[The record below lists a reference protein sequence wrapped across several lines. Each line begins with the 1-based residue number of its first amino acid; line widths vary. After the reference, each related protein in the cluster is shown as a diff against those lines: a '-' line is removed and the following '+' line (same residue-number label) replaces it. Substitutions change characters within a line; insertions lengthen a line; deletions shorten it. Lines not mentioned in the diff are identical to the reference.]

1 MMQAHEVM
9 TRDVVTIGGQ
19 DSVRHAAELMAERQ
33 VTSLPVLDEDERVI
47 GIVSE
52 ADLIRDRMPSDPRS
66 HLRPD
71 DRVRPDPSRLVR
83 EVMTETVM
91 CLAASADTADLAALM
106 LDNNV
111 RAVPIVDGAHLVGIV
126 SRRDLLRTL
135 LRPDAAIVHDVTER
149 LDDYSGDSGRWKV
162 AVSDGVVSITGRFAD
177 PDQERIVTAL
187 VRTVPGV
194 LRVHTGCHHLR

>member
-1 MMQAHEVM
+1 MQAHEVM
-9 TRDVVTIGGQ
+9 TRDVITIGVD
-19 DSVRHAAELMAERQ
+19 DSIRHAAQLLAERRI
-33 VTSLPVLDEDERVI
+33 TSLPVLGQDDRVV

-71 DRVRPDPSRLVR
+71 DHVQPDPSRLVR
-83 EVMTETVM
+83 EVMTEPVV

-111 RAVPIVDGAHLVGIV
+111 RAIPIVDGAHLVGIV

-135 LRPDAAIVHDVTER
+135 LRPDDSIIHDVSER
-149 LDDYSGDSGRWKV
+149 LDDYSGQPGRWQV
-162 AVSDGVVSITGRFAD
+162 TVVDGVVSITGPFAD
-177 PDQERIVTAL
+177 PDQQRIVTSL

-194 LRVHTGCHHLR
+194 LRVHTRVDPSS

>member
-1 MMQAHEVM
+1 M
-9 TRDVVTIGGQ
+9 TRDVVTIGVD
-19 DSVRHAAELMAERQ
+19 DSIRHAAQLLTERR
-33 VTSLPVLDEDERVI
+33 VTSLPVLDQDDRVV

-71 DRVRPDPSRLVR
+71 DHVQPDPSRLVR
-83 EVMTETVM
+83 EVMTEPVV

-106 LDNNV
+106 LDNKV
-111 RAVPIVDGAHLVGIV
+111 RAIPIVEAAHLVGIV

-135 LRPDAAIVHDVTER
+135 LRPDESIIHDVTER
-149 LDDYSGDSGRWKV
+149 LDDYSGEPGRWQV
-162 AVSDGVVSITGRFAD
+162 TVVDGVVSIAGPFAH
-177 PDQERIVTAL
+177 PDQQRIVTAL

-194 LRVHTGCHHLR
+194 LRVHTRLLPQS

>member
-1 MMQAHEVM
+1 MQAHEVM
-9 TRDVVTIGGQ
+9 TRDVVTIGVD
-19 DSVRHAAELMAERQ
+19 DSIRHAAQLLAERR
-33 VTSLPVLDEDERVI
+33 VTSLPVLDQDDRVV

-71 DRVRPDPSRLVR
+71 DHVQPDPSRLVR
-83 EVMTETVM
+83 EVMTEPVV

-111 RAVPIVDGAHLVGIV
+111 RAIPIVDGAHLVGIV

-135 LRPDAAIVHDVTER
+135 LRPDDGIIHDVSER
-149 LDDYSGDSGRWKV
+149 LDDYSGEPDRWQV
-162 AVSDGVVSITGRFAD
+162 TVVDGVVSIAGPFTG
-177 PDQERIVTAL
+177 PDQQRIVTSL

-194 LRVHTGCHHLR
+194 LRVHTRVDT

>member
-1 MMQAHEVM
+1 MQAQEVM
-9 TRDVVTIGGQ
+9 TRDVVTIGVD
-19 DSVRHAAELMAERQ
+19 DSIRHAAQLLAEHR
-33 VTSLPVLDEDERVI
+33 VTSLPVLDEDDRVI

-71 DRVRPDPSRLVR
+71 DHVQPDPSRLVR
-83 EVMTETVM
+83 EVMTEPVV

-111 RAVPIVDGAHLVGIV
+111 RAIPIVDGAHLVGIV

-135 LRPDAAIVHDVTER
+135 LRPDDSIIHDVTER
-149 LDDYSGDSGRWKV
+149 LDDYSGEPGRWQV
-162 AVSDGVVSITGRFAD
+162 VVVDGVVTITGRFAG
-177 PDQERIVTAL
+177 PDEHRIVTAL

-194 LRVHTGCHHLR
+194 LRVHTRQDPLL